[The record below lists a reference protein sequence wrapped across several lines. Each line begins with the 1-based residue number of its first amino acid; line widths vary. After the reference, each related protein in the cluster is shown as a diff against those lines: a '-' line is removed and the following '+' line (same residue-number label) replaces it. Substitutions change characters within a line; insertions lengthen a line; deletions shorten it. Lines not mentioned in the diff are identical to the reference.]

1 MASGID
7 GGERMKTGSLVRIKQ
22 STNIVLVGKMGIVVH
37 KGTWSRDVH
46 IIDYGYETRIAIE
59 KLERL

>member
-1 MASGID
+1 MEVGD
-7 GGERMKTGSLVRIKQ
+7 LVRIKQ

-46 IIDYGYETRIAIE
+46 IVDYGYETRIDVE